1 MSLSKASSIPT
12 LQESEEEVSWVP
24 VTPLKPSITNL
35 LPTQIEV
42 QNDQP
47 GEDSLL
53 DTKRLESSSPQEDL
67 STVSSIDSTNSVEP
81 STCIN
86 NLKKTSEPKSQRP
99 VEAFGKFSINPLKKW
114 EKAHFAE
121 FLALPNASSTTLE
134 KNHGMASHELTTLFD
149 VPIIGHQQEM
159 SSTEL
164 LELARSSTCIEDD
177 TKRVAPQNG
186 LFMPQQPTCNLNTL
200 ARSSS
205 EADKSKMA
213 TQFTLINP
221 GPKRL
226 DKKGFSVLAQI
237 TIEPPNQ
244 EKDSSRV
251 VSQFA
256 PMTPNQSKRVQNQV
270 SVVLHTVIEER
281 KNQEKDGSIDAV
293 ATIVAINEHDDKKAQ
308 QIVTDLSSSGL
319 KENHNPDKGDN
330 HLDLNQTSQQRPRR
344 RKHRPRVIT
353 EGKPRGKPRTPKPA
367 KMKPIGT
374 PEKPTGKR
382 KYVRKKPYVKRPKT
396 PSAKAEVIDGNQ
408 ETTGVAKR
416 SCRKA
421 LNFDIKDETRERET
435 QDVGNFELQS
445 LSTVQ
450 LCQEMELQGENTRAG
465 IAYDLTHSMNQI
477 LKDYIVLPE
486 EEIQSKINRTNQLL
500 RSALHE
506 EITTDRKQQINST
519 AKFAEPSLVLQ
530 TSKAAT
536 MLEPKLKNSI
546 RSSTSSVGAEKT
558 RGLKRGCSC
567 TIEQAGLSMTNM
579 GGALYN
585 SIQTYQIMLL
595 NPEANCGRIPGM
607 HFPEIYKKKRS
618 EKVHSSASTASGTL
632 CETVA
637 ESNQRQATCPK
648 NNTSANPFPFPSKAN
663 CRISD
668 YQFCTINSP
677 VSHGESVSDLLDR
690 VHSMEQFLALGCA
703 QGLTK
708 KRSMKALVAD
718 TGATMSKRKRTR
730 KHASSTYST
739 NGPQL
744 QENVAER
751 NDSQLLSR
759 TNGSP
764 LELMWKE
771 ALSVEIITEHLR
783 CLNINGEG
791 NRYTTEYNT
800 LVPYYIEDQEQSAM
814 VLYHRDG
821 TVVPFDSSLFPFRK
835 RKPRPKVDLDEETTR
850 VWKLL
855 LENIDNE
862 GIDGTD
868 EEKVKWWDDER
879 RVFRG
884 RADSFIARMH
894 LVQGDRRFSPWKGS
908 VLDSVIGVFL
918 TQNVSD
924 HLSSSAFMSLAA
936 RFPLASRSNLGT
948 GYKAGKNV
956 FVEEPDLDPGDCQ
969 PEPAISWHENNSDQ
983 TVCHQSSITVHKD
996 VHGEET
1002 VVSYNKH
1009 PGNSIMPVKS
1019 AENNESKLLDS
1030 GGGDAKICDEMT
1042 MNYSTTVLVKAAQA
1056 SVTEKIGEIS
1066 LPLSEN
1072 CVVSSQTSVDYLISQ
1087 GVERIGSCS
1096 ESNSE
1101 DVTGSSKSET
1111 YNCSASFVEPLS
1123 IENSIEGQNRAGNME
1138 YDEPRQEMGSCDGQ
1152 SESATI
1158 IPPSICH
1165 GHLTADS
1172 GEVQIESIESIKVYS
1187 LKKDENCGKKETRST
1202 TECVHLAAIQL
1213 KMTSDVQEAHKSSSQ
1228 KNSSCSNFQGEVN
1241 GIFQSKDKIGW
1252 ESNDNKSMSQVQCNK
1267 KQQNLDLPNFSHRT
1281 LEVAESTNAECKLG
1295 TEQKEVESN
1304 LNKFSHSSDVALSG
1318 TKSDTLKSKRV
1329 RTAKE
1334 KRNDI
1339 DWDYLRKQAEA
1350 GGRKRERTANTVDSL
1365 DYEAVRLADVNEIA
1379 NAIKERG
1386 MNNKLAERIKD
1397 FLNRLVKEHG
1407 SINLEWLR
1415 DVHPD
1420 KAKEYLLSI
1429 RGLGLKSVEC
1439 VRLLTLHHLAFPVDT
1454 NVGRIAVRLGWV
1466 PLQPLPESLQLH
1478 LLELYPV
1485 LESIQQYLWPRLCK
1499 LDQRTLYEL
1508 HYQMITFGKVFCTKS
1523 KPNCNACPMRGEC
1536 RHFASAFASAR
1547 LALPGPE
1554 ERSIVS
1560 AAENTEPVSQDP
1572 PGIAHALTL
1581 LPSQAE
1587 QKSEPNIGNG
1597 NSEPI
1602 IEVPSTPEPKQT
1614 QMSELD
1620 IEDTYCQDPDEIPT
1634 IKLNIEQFTQN
1645 IQNYMQEN
1653 MELEETEMSKA
1664 LVALTPEVASIPVP
1678 KLKNISRLRT
1688 EHQVYELP
1696 DSHPLLEGLDKREP
1710 DDPCS
1715 YLLAIWTP
1723 GETVDSIE
1731 PPERKCSSQE
1741 LGKLCD
1747 EMTCFSCNSIRE
1759 TNSQTVRGTLL
1770 IPCRT
1775 AMRGSFPLNGT
1786 YFQVNEVFADH
1797 DSSLNPI
1804 DVPRA
1809 WIWNLPRRTVYFGTS
1824 IPTIFKGL
1832 STENIQYCFWR
1843 GFVCVRGFD
1852 QKTRAPRP
1860 LIARLHFPASKMPRA
1875 KGGDEKHGK

>member
-1 MSLSKASSIPT
+1 LAKYTARKGRATLRGFLGAYHSS
-12 LQESEEEVSWVP
+12 QAQHNQF
-24 VTPLKPSITNL
+24 VTKHMHQHLEDNFRIQKP
-35 LPTQIEV
+35 
-42 QNDQP
+42 
-47 GEDSLL
+47 
-53 DTKRLESSSPQEDL
+53 RA
-67 STVSSIDSTNSVEP
+67 
-81 STCIN
+81 C
-86 NLKKTSEPKSQRP
+86 
-99 VEAFGKFSINPLKKW
+99 
-114 EKAHFAE
+114 
-121 FLALPNASSTTLE
+121 
-134 KNHGMASHELTTLFD
+134 
-149 VPIIGHQQEM
+149 HQQGM
-159 SSTEL
+159 SST
-164 LELARSSTCIEDD
+164 RSSIWINYD
-177 TKRVAPQNG
+177 TKRVASQSSLKFGSIAPFTDG
-186 LFMPQQPTCNLNTL
+186 LSMPHQPTCELNIP

-205 EADKSKMA
+205 DADTGKMA
-213 TQFTLINP
+213 TQFTP
-221 GPKRL
+221 MTPEPKRL
-226 DKKGFSVLAQI
+226 DEKEVSELAKI
-237 TIEPPNQ
+237 IIEQKNQ
-244 EKDSSRV
+244 EKDCYPTCHKPACDLNLPITSGIISDSSRV

-270 SVVLHTVIEER
+270 SEVPHTVGREGT
-281 KNQEKDGSIDAV
+281 NQEKDGSIDAV
-293 ATIVAINEHDDKKAQ
+293 ATIAATKEHDDKEAQ

-330 HLDLNQTSQQRPRR
+330 HLDLNQTLQLKPKR

-353 EGKPRGKPRTPKPA
+353 EGKPRTPKPA
-367 KMKPIGT
+367 KTKPNDT

-382 KYVRKKPYVKRPKT
+382 KYVRKKPYEKRSKT
-396 PSAKAEVIDGNQ
+396 PSAEAEVIDSNQ

-416 SCRKA
+416 SCRRA
-421 LNFDIKDETRERET
+421 LNFDINDETRERET
-435 QDVGNFELQS
+435 QDVGNYKLQS

-450 LCQEMELQGENTRAG
+450 LSQDMELHMENTSAG
-465 IAYDLTHSMNQI
+465 IAYDLTRSMNQI
-477 LKDYIVLPE
+477 LKGYTALPE
-486 EEIQSKINRTNQLL
+486 EEIQSKITRTNQLL
-500 RSALHE
+500 RSALQE

-519 AKFAEPSLVLQ
+519 AKFAEASMVVR
-530 TSKAAT
+530 TSTAAT
-536 MLEPKLKNSI
+536 PLEPYPKISS
-546 RSSTSSVGAEKT
+546 RSSTSSVGEEKT
-558 RGLKRGCSC
+558 RGLKMGHSC
-567 TIEQAGLSMTNM
+567 TIEQAGLSMANV

-585 SIQTYQIMLL
+585 SIQTYQTMLK
-595 NPEANCGRIPGM
+595 NPEVNCSRIPSM

-618 EKVHSSASTASGTL
+618 EKVYSSASTASSTL
-632 CETVA
+632 SSETVA
-637 ESNQRQATCPK
+637 ESCQRQATTCPQ
-648 NNTSANPFPFPSKAN
+648 NSSSAIPLPSKSN
-663 CRISD
+663 CRISNN
-668 YQFCTINSP
+668 QFCTINSLT
-677 VSHGESVSDLLDR
+677 SHGESVPDMHGST
-690 VHSMEQFLALGCA
+690 SGI
-703 QGLTK
+703 QGLRK
-708 KRSMKALVAD
+708 KRSKASTRARDLASLVGIVQCGQFPTVSIDKFPTPQTCMEALVAD
-718 TGATMSKRKRTR
+718 TGSTMSKRKRTR
-730 KHASSTYST
+730 KRASSTYST

-744 QENVAER
+744 QENVVK
-751 NDSQLLSR
+751 NNHSQILSR
-759 TNGSP
+759 SNGSP
-764 LELMWKE
+764 LQLTWRE
-771 ALSVEIITEHLR
+771 ALSVELITEHLR
-783 CLNINGEG
+783 RLNVNGEG
-791 NRYTTEYNT
+791 NKFTTEYNA
-800 LVPYYIEDQEQSAM
+800 LVPYCIENQEQSAM

-821 TVVPFDSSLFPFRK
+821 TVVPFDSSLIPFRK

-868 EEKVKWWDDER
+868 EEKVKWWEDER
-879 RVFRG
+879 SVFCG

-936 RFPLASRSNLGT
+936 RFPLVSKSNLET
-948 GYKAGKNV
+948 CYKSGKNV
-956 FVEEPDLDPGDCQ
+956 LVEEPDLDPDDCQ
-969 PEPAISWHENNSDQ
+969 LDPAISWHETNSDQ
-983 TVCHQSSITVHKD
+983 TVSHRSFTTVHKD
-996 VHGEET
+996 EHGEET
-1002 VVSYNKH
+1002 DVSNNKH
-1009 PGNSIMPVKS
+1009 PGSSTMPVKS

-1030 GGGDAKICDEMT
+1030 GGGDARIYDEMT
-1042 MNYSTTVLVKAAQA
+1042 LNYSTTVLVEAGQA
-1056 SVTEKIGEIS
+1056 SLTEKIGVIR
-1066 LPLSEN
+1066 LPFSEN
-1072 CVVSSQTSVDYLISQ
+1072 FVVSSQTSAEYSISQ
-1087 GVERIGSCS
+1087 TVERIGSCS
-1096 ESNSE
+1096 EGNSEVE
-1101 DVTGSSKSET
+1101 DVTGSFKSET
-1111 YNCSASFVEPLS
+1111 YDCSACFVEPLS
-1123 IENSIEGQNRAGNME
+1123 IEISIEGQNRAGNME
-1138 YDEPRQEMGSCDGQ
+1138 YDESRQELGSCNGQ
-1152 SESATI
+1152 SECETI
-1158 IPPSICH
+1158 ILPSICH
-1165 GHLTADS
+1165 GHLTADL
-1172 GEVQIESIESIKVYS
+1172 GEVQIESIEMLENIKVDAS
-1187 LKKDENCGKKETRST
+1187 EKDENCGRRVSESS
-1202 TECVHLAAIQL
+1202 TECVPPAGFQL
-1213 KMTSDVQEAHKSSSQ
+1213 KMTLDAQETQKSSSQ
-1228 KNSSCSNFQGEVN
+1228 NNPSSSNLQGELN
-1241 GIFQSKDKIGW
+1241 AIFQSNDKIGW
-1252 ESNDNKSMSQVQCNK
+1252 DSNDKKSMAQIQCNK
-1267 KQQNLDLPNFSHRT
+1267 KLQNLDLPNFSHGT
-1281 LEVAESTNAECKLG
+1281 LEVAESTNAECKQG

-1304 LNKFSHSSDVALSG
+1304 LNKFNHLSVVTLSG
-1318 TKSDTLKSKRV
+1318 TKANTLKAKRV
-1329 RTAKE
+1329 RTVKE
-1334 KRNDI
+1334 KKNDI
-1339 DWDYLRKQAEA
+1339 DWDDLKKQAEA
-1350 GGRKRERTANTVDSL
+1350 GGRKRERTANTMDSL

-1386 MNNKLAERIKD
+1386 MNNMLAERIKD

-1407 SINLEWLR
+1407 SIDLEWLR

-1485 LESIQQYLWPRLCK
+1485 LESIQKYLWPRLCK

-1523 KPNCNACPMRGEC
+1523 KPNCNACPMKVEC

-1547 LALPGPE
+1547 LALPSSE

-1560 AAENTEPVSQDP
+1560 AAQNTVPVSQDP
-1572 PGIAHALTL
+1572 PGITHPLTL
-1581 LPSQAE
+1581 MPSRAEQKSAAENTVPVSQDPPGIMHPLTLIPSQAE
-1587 QKSEPNIGNG
+1587 QKSEPNIGLG

-1602 IEVPSTPEPKQT
+1602 IEVPSTPEPEQT
-1614 QMSELD
+1614 QMSVLD
-1620 IEDTYCQDPDEIPT
+1620 IEDTHHKDPDEIPT
-1634 IKLNIEQFTQN
+1634 IKFSIERFTQT

-1653 MELEETEMSKA
+1653 MELEEAEMSKA
-1664 LVALTPEVASIPVP
+1664 LVALTPEAASIPMP

-1688 EHQVYELP
+1688 EHRVYELP

-1731 PPERKCSSQE
+1731 PPARKCSSQGP
-1741 LGKLCD
+1741 GKLCD

-1759 TNSQTVRGTLL
+1759 ANSQTVRGTLL

-1875 KGGDEKHGK
+1875 KGGDEKYGK